1 MVQENEEKLTELF
14 VTAKNSPK
22 IRNSPKC
29 PSGEEQINT
38 LYSNG

>member
-1 MVQENEEKLTELF
+1 MVQENEEKLNYL
-14 VTAKNSPK
+14 SQQK
-22 IRNSPKC
+22 IRNSLKC